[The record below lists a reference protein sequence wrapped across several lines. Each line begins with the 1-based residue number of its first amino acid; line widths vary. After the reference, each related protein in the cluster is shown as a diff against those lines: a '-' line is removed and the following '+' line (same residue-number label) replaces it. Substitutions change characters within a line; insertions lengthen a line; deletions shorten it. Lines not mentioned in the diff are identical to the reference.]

1 MENHLGKT
9 TLSSPDRDSNLDL
22 PVLSSRAQHVTRAL
36 ANYATEAVLD
46 SSGSIPSGIL
56 EGNIRSLGN
65 YDECLKATAGYEKSL
80 GFTSQYCLTMLRLDT
95 VDKGSGG
102 KVTLDRILDMMTSGR
117 RHREWNNHK
126 GLSYLPEC
134 SRFEMALCL
143 PSSCSAKDLEAT
155 LGRLAKEATKDTG
168 LHVEVNVEESACQ
181 VSSQMKL
188 RKGDIFFF
196 SIIIFLVVLT
206 AASSTYHIIQT
217 RKKKDKI
224 ITAVEGTSNKLL
236 TAFSLPNNFRKLFNF
251 YVPEE
256 TIKNIDSIRFLS
268 TLWVMF
274 THKSFSA
281 MQEPWSN
288 KAFLSETVKDIS
300 KMVFHNS
307 MLDVDTFF
315 LLGGVVRSYTMLNQ
329 LDHKE
334 FGYFT
339 GFIHRYLRLTPP
351 YALMIG
357 FFSTVVVYCGSGPI
371 WYRGV
376 VVQSDWCRENWFL
389 NLLYVNNYIDNQR
402 LCMLQSWYLSADIH
416 LFLLAPVLVYPL
428 WRCRKFGILLTV
440 IALIISIILP
450 AATIYFN
457 KYVGL
462 ASSLIS
468 DGDAINFTKYV
479 YYPTHQRMSPYF
491 LGLGLGY
498 ALHCLRNQN
507 INIKKS
513 ICILGWVTSLLIQ
526 AAVIFG
532 AYRLIQADYKYNVV
546 EATLYGGLHR
556 FAWALSV
563 AWLVFACAKGYG
575 GFINTLLSARMFRP
589 LSRISYAMYLTH
601 IAVMFMSSA
610 RLRTPKYMDEYYM
623 MHEFLGDII
632 ITIVVSMVLHVCFEL
647 PFLTITKLLTTRRH
661 PNK

>member
-1 MENHLGKT
+1 MKIVSVLMYVT
-9 TLSSPDRDSNLDL
+9 VLDFSGSI
-22 PVLSSRAQHVTRAL
+22 PM
-36 ANYATEAVLD
+36 LD

-65 YDECLKATAGYEKSL
+65 YDECLSATAGYEKSL

-95 VDKGSGG
+95 VDKGSGS
-102 KVTLDRILDMMTSGR
+102 KVALDRLLDMMTLGR

-126 GLSYLPEC
+126 ANNAGIAKLFKHGLSYLPEC

-143 PSSCSAKDLEAT
+143 PSSCSANDLEAT
-155 LGRLAKEATKDTG
+155 LGRLALEATKDTG
-168 LHVEVNVEESACQ
+168 LHVEVNVEETACQ
-181 VSSQMKL
+181 VSSQLKL
-188 RKGDIFFF
+188 RKGDIFFL
-196 SIIIFLVVLT
+196 SAMIFLVVLT
-206 AASSTYHIIQT
+206 AASSTYHLIQT
-217 RKKKDKI
+217 RKPKDKI

-274 THKSFSA
+274 SHKSFSA
-281 MQEPWSN
+281 MQEPWMN
-288 KAFLSETVKDIS
+288 KVFLSETVKDIS
-300 KMVFHNS
+300 KMAFHNS

-339 GFIHRYLRLTPP
+339 GFVQRYLRLTPP

-416 LFLLAPVLVYPL
+416 LFLLAPVLIYPL
-428 WRCRKFGILLTV
+428 WRCRKIGILLTV

-462 ASSLIS
+462 ASSLIRY
-468 DGDAINFTKYV
+468 DINPSGT
-479 YYPTHQRMSPYF
+479 QIS
-491 LGLGLGY
+491 LAGG
-498 ALHCLRNQN
+498 
-507 INIKKS
+507 S

-575 GFINTLLSARMFRP
+575 GFINTLLSARVFRP

-632 ITIVVSMVLHVCFEL
+632 ITIVVSMILHVCFEL
-647 PFLTITKLLTTRRH
+647 PLLTISKLLTTRRH

>member
-1 MENHLGKT
+1 MT
-9 TLSSPDRDSNLDL
+9 SVS
-22 PVLSSRAQHVTRAL
+22 VLVYVT
-36 ANYATEAVLD
+36 VLD

-65 YDECLKATAGYEKSL
+65 YDECLSATAGYEKSL
-80 GFTSQYCLTMLRLDT
+80 GFTSQYCLTMLRMDT

-206 AASSTYHIIQT
+206 AASSTYHLIQT

-339 GFIHRYLRLTPP
+339 GFIHRYLSMLDVDTFFLLGGVVRSYTMLNQLDHKEFGYFTGFIHRYLRLTPP

-402 LCMLQSWYLSADIH
+402 LVSTIH
-416 LFLLAPVLVYPL
+416 
-428 WRCRKFGILLTV
+428 K
-440 IALIISIILP
+440 
-450 AATIYFN
+450 
-457 KYVGL
+457 
-462 ASSLIS
+462 
-468 DGDAINFTKYV
+468 
-479 YYPTHQRMSPYF
+479 
-491 LGLGLGY
+491 
-498 ALHCLRNQN
+498 
-507 INIKKS
+507 
-513 ICILGWVTSLLIQ
+513 LIQ
-526 AAVIFG
+526 K
-532 AYRLIQADYKYNVV
+532 RSKDH
-546 EATLYGGLHR
+546 EHD
-556 FAWALSV
+556 
-563 AWLVFACAKGYG
+563 LV
-575 GFINTLLSARMFRP
+575 S
-589 LSRISYAMYLTH
+589 
-601 IAVMFMSSA
+601 
-610 RLRTPKYMDEYYM
+610 
-623 MHEFLGDII
+623 
-632 ITIVVSMVLHVCFEL
+632 
-647 PFLTITKLLTTRRH
+647 
-661 PNK
+661 